1 MTTYFRTTA
10 QTNIGTTPVDVLTT
24 SPSNIYTIMGLNLAN
39 TTDYDVIV
47 DITVTDAVPRTAFYI
62 KQLIIPPYTSAKVVT
77 NGEKIVLA
85 NSCKLTITSDTA
97 SSIDA
102 VASYAEIA

>member
-1 MTTYFRTTA
+1 MTTYFRTVS
-10 QTNIGTTPVDVLTT
+10 QTNIGTTPVDVLTA
-24 SPSNIYTIMGLNLAN
+24 SPANIYTVMGLNVAN
-39 TTDYDVIV
+39 TTDFDVIV
-47 DITVTDAVPRTAFYI
+47 DITITDAVPRTAFYI

-97 SSIDA
+97 SSVDA
-102 VASYAEIA
+102 IASYAEIA

>member
-1 MTTYFRTTA
+1 MTTYFRTA
-10 QTNIGTTPVDVLTT
+10 AETNIGTTPVDVLTT
-24 SPSNIYTIMGLNLAN
+24 NPANIYTIIGLNLAN

-47 DITVTDAVPRTAFYI
+47 DVTITDAVPRTAFYI
-62 KQLIIPPYTSAKVVT
+62 KQLIIPPYTSAKLVQQ
-77 NGEKIVLA
+77 GEKIILG